1 MQVNDFFYLKKIKVR
16 RILLPFK
23 FLPYLLNLL
32 TFVATSIYM
41 YITKYSMSAPPY
53 EKKLVSFGFGDYNF
67 SIRMIISNSI
77 HLLVDFIS

>member
-1 MQVNDFFYLKKIKVR
+1 
-16 RILLPFK
+16 
-23 FLPYLLNLL
+23 
-32 TFVATSIYM
+32 VATSIYM